1 MDRGALEGTVRV
13 LAKSQAASDSESEAR
28 ISSCASEVVGSAA
41 IATCIGRML
50 TILYKLPTCFLN
62 DHCACRLSNTY

>member
-13 LAKSQAASDSESEAR
+13 LAKSQTASDSESEAR

-50 TILYKLPTCFLN
+50 TILYTLAPADYRIHIDTN
-62 DHCACRLSNTY
+62 DKTK

>member
-41 IATCIGRML
+41 IAT
-50 TILYKLPTCFLN
+50 
-62 DHCACRLSNTY
+62 